1 MLHSNPPNAV
11 FQPDRP
17 HTPETEHPTTHTDD
31 YDYQPLSAPLDPY
44 TVSLLHAH
52 RCHGPNQQHTTNPR
66 LDPSRTQTVNDVLL
80 RPVDKVPE
88 TQLDRNQKLHRF
100 VIVPMPNFEFF
111 SVMTALTANG
121 DES

>member
-1 MLHSNPPNAV
+1 MLHSNLPNAV

-17 HTPETEHPTTHTDD
+17 HTPETEHPTTHR
-31 YDYQPLSAPLDPY
+31 Y
-44 TVSLLHAH
+44 
-52 RCHGPNQQHTTNPR
+52 HGPNQQHTTNPR

-111 SVMTALTANG
+111 SVMMALTANG
-121 DES
+121 NES